1 LHNIRE
7 ILIFLCYLLDC
18 LRSSDSKTPMNEAT
32 NVTCA
37 NKSSNLLPSVN
48 SSSTNGSHQQLSS
61 HNISKFLSNNDQIS
75 SLSTTSHQNNQNTSY
90 WPCSS
95 SSSSSSSVS
104 STSSSSSISS
114 SSVSN
119 CNPLSVQ
126 KICSSSNPT
135 LIVDHQQQQQQQ
147 QQATNSATFQTPTNP
162 NSVAALYPLYQLF
175 NSKNVSNFI
184 QQHQQQVLSSL
195 VAPSQSLSTTSNSH
209 DNSTVTT
216 AAAAAAAVVVASI
229 QQNQKK
235 KEETTTSVDEVDGM
249 DDDEEDAEDDEDDQD
264 DTDEEYNEDEENDD
278 YDDEANMNIMGE
290 EDSKSEMKQHSLLK
304 KKNIIDSKNS
314 ALAHNQLQQQQQI
327 QSTGSNIKIEQNE
340 KMIKKNKVIELY
352 SKGERCVRKLSQLT
366 GVPLTTV
373 YRVIGK
379 LKGINYNIPRGNG
392 AGRKTILDAQDREIL
407 VEILNVQPRI
417 SRKALGKELEK
428 RTGKSIHNSTLNR
441 ELCRLRHHGHNFAA
455 VHAVAGNSFVNTNNN
470 TNDLNN
476 PMSAFLSNTANV
488 DNQNYLK
495 HFNTS
500 RKSLASTS
508 PSLPTVAVPNL
519 NSGANNSANSKQ
531 SVKSKTNTLS
541 KSKLKTEQVF
551 LAFFHIY

>member
-1 LHNIRE
+1 MPSL
-7 ILIFLCYLLDC
+7 
-18 LRSSDSKTPMNEAT
+18 DSKTPMPEAT
-32 NVTCA
+32 NGNSV
-37 NKSSNLLPSVN
+37 NKLTSQLPSMN
-48 SSSTNGSHQQLSS
+48 PSLTNGIHQQLSS
-61 HNISKFLSNNDQIS
+61 HNISKFLSNNDQS
-75 SLSTTSHQNNQNTSY
+75 ASLSTTSNQNNQNTSY

-95 SSSSSSSVS
+95 SSSSSSYSVS

-114 SSVSN
+114 SSLSN

-126 KICSSSNPT
+126 KICSSSTN
-135 LIVDHQQQQQQQ
+135 VDQKASSSVAF
-147 QQATNSATFQTPTNP
+147 QAPTNP
-162 NSVAALYPLYQLF
+162 STVAALYPLYQLF
-175 NSKNVSNFI
+175 NSKNVSSFI

-195 VAPSQSLSTTSNSH
+195 VAPSHTLPTSNSH
-209 DNSTVTT
+209 DNT
-216 AAAAAAAVVVASI
+216 AAAAAAVVASI
-229 QQNQKK
+229 QQKK
-235 KEETTTSVDEVDGM
+235 REETEADEEDVM
-249 DDDEEDAEDDEDDQD
+249 DDDEEDGEEDEDDQE
-264 DTDEEYNEDEENDD
+264 DTDEEYNEDDENDE
-278 YDDEANMNIMGE
+278 YDEDININNTGGE
-290 EDSKSEMKQHSLLK
+290 EDSKSESKQHSLLK
-304 KKNIIDSKNS
+304 KKNIDQLKNP
-314 ALAHNQLQQQQQI
+314 LAHQQHQQQQQQI
-327 QSTGSNIKIEQNE
+327 QTAGSNIKIEQNE

-455 VHAVAGNSFVNTNNN
+455 VHAVAGNSFVNNNN
-470 TNDLNN
+470 TNDLNTN
-476 PMSAFLSNTANV
+476 PMSFLSNTAIV

-508 PSLPTVAVPNL
+508 PSLPIVAPTPLAVT
-519 NSGANNSANSKQ
+519 SSNSKQ
-531 SVKSKTNTLS
+531 SVKSKTSTLS
-541 KSKLKTEQVF
+541 KSKIIKTEQVIFFIKFIF
-551 LAFFHIY
+551 LNHDIFYNCLNLN